1 MKLRHK
7 TSPIFLT
14 TPVGAPPI
22 APPEDEDAGEQP
34 SAAAGG
40 TLFERMSNI
49 ARGAPK
55 AQIGEDEED
64 YRPEPIEIPRF
75 LNRQNNQ

>member
-1 MKLRHK
+1 V
-7 TSPIFLT
+7 FT

-22 APPEDEDAGEQP
+22 APPEDDDAAEQP
-34 SAAAGG
+34 TASSSGGG
-40 TLFERMSNI
+40 TLFERMSSI

-55 AQIGEDEED
+55 AQIDSDEDGD
-64 YRPEPIEIPRF
+64 DAGYRHEPIDIPRF